1 VEKIPQRGYF
11 PRSETFFGTRNVQNW
26 RFKDFFG
33 VWGVLKMIKNSTLTS
48 KQEKAIILLLQNKN
62 VDEIAETLRVS
73 RSTIYKWLERQD
85 FKQRFAEVRQELFAE
100 ALEQLKVLTREA
112 IATLEDILK
121 NGTKETS
128 RVTASKTVL
137 ELALRLKEVEELEK
151 RVEELEKIV
160 ESRR

>member
-1 VEKIPQRGYF
+1 ME
-11 PRSETFFGTRNVQNW
+11 
-26 RFKDFFG
+26 
-33 VWGVLKMIKNSTLTS
+33 VLKMIKNSTLTS

-100 ALEQLKVLTREA
+100 ALEQLKVLTKEA
-112 IATLEDILK
+112 INTLEDILK

-151 RVEELEKIV
+151 RVEELEKFV
-160 ESRR
+160 ESKR

>member
-1 VEKIPQRGYF
+1 M
-11 PRSETFFGTRNVQNW
+11 T
-26 RFKDFFG
+26 
-33 VWGVLKMIKNSTLTS
+33 KNARLTH
-48 KQEKAIILLLQNKN
+48 KQERAITLLLQNKSTE
-62 VDEIAETLRVS
+62 EIASELRVNQ
-73 RSTIYKWLERQD
+73 STVYRWLKQDAFKER
-85 FKQRFAEVRQELFAE
+85 FNEVRQELFNE
-100 ALEQLKVLTREA
+100 ALNSLKTLTKQA
-112 IATLEDILK
+112 IDTLDDILK

>member
-1 VEKIPQRGYF
+1 
-11 PRSETFFGTRNVQNW
+11 
-26 RFKDFFG
+26 
-33 VWGVLKMIKNSTLTS
+33 MIKNSTLTS

>member
-1 VEKIPQRGYF
+1 
-11 PRSETFFGTRNVQNW
+11 
-26 RFKDFFG
+26 
-33 VWGVLKMIKNSTLTS
+33 MIKNSTLTNR
-48 KQEKAIILLLQNKN
+48 QEKAIILLLQNKN
-62 VDEIAETLRVS
+62 LDEVAKTLRVS

-85 FKQRFAEVRQELFAE
+85 FKEKFAE
-100 ALEQLKVLTREA
+100 ARQQVFNESLEELKTLTKEA

-160 ESRR
+160 ETRR

>member
-1 VEKIPQRGYF
+1 ME
-11 PRSETFFGTRNVQNW
+11 
-26 RFKDFFG
+26 
-33 VWGVLKMIKNSTLTS
+33 VLRIGKKFTLPA
-48 KQEKAIILLLQNKN
+48 KQEKAILLLLQNKTIE
-62 VDEIAETLRVS
+62 EIASQLCISKRTV
-73 RSTIYKWLERQD
+73 YKWLQRED
-85 FKQRFAEVRQELFAE
+85 FKQRFAEVRQELFTE

-151 RVEELEKIV
+151 RVEELEKFV

>member
-1 VEKIPQRGYF
+1 
-11 PRSETFFGTRNVQNW
+11 
-26 RFKDFFG
+26 
-33 VWGVLKMIKNSTLTS
+33 MIKNSTLTS

-100 ALEQLKVLTREA
+100 ALEQLKVLTKEA
-112 IATLEDILK
+112 INTLEDILK

-151 RVEELEKIV
+151 RVEELEKFV
-160 ESRR
+160 ESKR